1 MFMELSIRPATLAE
15 RLYAYKQNPQIAER
29 CGNPG
34 YLWGKLDNSGSIFIN
49 SWEDVVRSEKTPEFK
64 AEFDTVLDMLRFD
77 ERYGHV
83 LKNRTTMIGFCFDHP
98 QGRLTDCHEYVFRAD
113 TQDYSYLIRCA
124 PNGEDNHAY
133 IYPYRREL
141 LDRHM
146 KQAEKGIRFLMLDGR
161 EKFRIPDG
169 ESIQVTTSGA
179 GTRSNTARYVDD
191 SHFLIVTPYDS
202 YFYHIQ
208 EFPKWLERHD
218 GQVIPMRSTLPDK
231 CYNVLS
237 GSDEIIIIKKGE
249 SGYYRTDK
257 YGHDRAEALAIVDE
271 CNEIG
276 GVSKAQAAAM
286 LAGSM
291 FGWDI
296 PAADPKNYDEQGKP
310 IKPRHHDRGD
320 AR

>member
-1 MFMELSIRPATLAE
+1 MDMTIRAATPSE
-15 RLYAYKQNPQIAER
+15 RFFAYEQSMRIAER

-34 YLWGKLDNSGSIFIN
+34 YLWGELDNAGSIFLHG
-49 SWEDVVRSEKTPEFK
+49 WETFARSQNAPEFK
-64 AEFDTVLDMLRFD
+64 SEFNTVLDMLRFD

-98 QGRLTDCHEYVFRAD
+98 LARLTDYHEYVFRAD

-133 IYPYRREL
+133 IYPYRQEL
-141 LDRHM
+141 LDQHM
-146 KQAEKGIRFLMLDGR
+146 KQAEKGIRFISLDGK
-161 EKFRIPDG
+161 EKFRVQDG
-169 ESIQVTTSGA
+169 DMVRIITGAESHFD
-179 GTRSNTARYVDD
+179 RMARYVDD
-191 SHFLIVTPYDS
+191 CHAEIGGS
-202 YFYHIQ
+202 FYHIR
-208 EFPKWLERHD
+208 EFAEWMERSNS
-218 GQVIPMRSTLPDK
+218 QVIPMRSTLPDK

-249 SGYYRTDK
+249 SGYYHTDK
-257 YGHDRAEALAIVDE
+257 YGHDRADALAIVDE

-291 FGWDI
+291 FGWHT

-310 IKPRHHDRGD
+310 IKPKHHDRGD